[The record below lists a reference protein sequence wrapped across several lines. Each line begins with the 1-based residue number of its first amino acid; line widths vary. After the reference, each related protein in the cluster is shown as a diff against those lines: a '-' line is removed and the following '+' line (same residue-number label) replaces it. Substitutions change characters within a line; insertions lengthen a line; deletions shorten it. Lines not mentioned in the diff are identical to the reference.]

1 MPIEG
6 GSAQLNSNCTGSRRN
21 TPSRTHEPFLGV
33 SKRPRIRDKHKTRQP
48 FVPPDTVFLPPLSF
62 KTTTSPVVN
71 TVIVP
76 YPNNSAEESASGPFA
91 KISSRESHA
100 SLMGPAGFDPTYY
113 PESERFRARETYS
126 NANPAPVAPKR
137 FYIPNTRWT
146 WVFAIVTLVQ
156 TLVTLALECYVFA
169 NFQIQEKPND
179 IPASRTIPTFLALY
193 SFGFIY
199 ELVLVYDALRM
210 KNTIQIIGLCMC
222 NVGLL
227 IYGAVQVKQINTA
240 VDELNDQD
248 FIKPEVW
255 GQSKPFLIVIPCLV
269 GIGSVLMTF
278 VAWKLYDEFAW
289 TIYKHISADLRM
301 KRRYLTY
308 QIYIALL
315 KFDFFFFLGFTIQF
329 LVIVSSNKHDAEF
342 YLTIIAVPVTI
353 IILAF
358 GAFFVRRESTTGM
371 IAIILLF
378 FAAMA
383 YFIFK
388 LFRMYAQA
396 TAHLYIAARPSMTFF
411 AIITLILIV
420 ITITNACMCVNNF
433 HHGLKPHIQN
443 KKVRAEEKSTE
454 LSNVEG
460 QVPSRMM
467 ID

>member
-1 MPIEG
+1 
-6 GSAQLNSNCTGSRRN
+6 
-21 TPSRTHEPFLGV
+21 
-33 SKRPRIRDKHKTRQP
+33 
-48 FVPPDTVFLPPLSF
+48 
-62 KTTTSPVVN
+62 VVN

-76 YPNNSAEESASGPFA
+76 YPNQTADASAGPFA
-91 KISSRESHA
+91 KIDSRESV
-100 SLMGPAGFDPTYY
+100 SLMGPAGFDPTYH
-113 PESERFRARETYS
+113 PEEGRYRPRETFPKV
-126 NANPAPVAPKR
+126 NAPPPPATSKM
-137 FYIPNTRWT
+137 YIPNTQWT
-146 WVFAIVTLVQ
+146 WAFAIITLVQ
-156 TLVTLALECYVFA
+156 TVVTLALECYVFA
-169 NFQIQEKPND
+169 NFQIQEEPND
-179 IPASRTIPTFLALY
+179 VPASKTIPTFLALY

-227 IYGAVQVKQINTA
+227 IYGAVQVNQINTA
-240 VDELNDQD
+240 VSVLYHEDY
-248 FIKPEVW
+248 IKPEVW
-255 GQSKPFLIVIPCLV
+255 GESKPFLIIIPCIV

-358 GAFFVRRESTTGM
+358 GAFFVRRETTLGM
-371 IAIILLF
+371 ISIILLF

-388 LFRMYAQA
+388 LYRMYAEA
-396 TAHLYIAARPSMTFF
+396 TRDQYLAARPSMTFF
-411 AIITLILIV
+411 AVITLMLIV
-420 ITITNACMCVNNF
+420 ITIVNACLCVNNF

-443 KKVRAEEKSTE
+443 KKSKAEEKSTE
-454 LSNVEG
+454 LSSNMEG